1 VIIEVRSLLASGH
14 NVALGVLALGAVQSG
29 LALAMAG
36 GDNPPM
42 GWSPMP
48 DPADGGVSSP
58 PFPGNLTAEERANLE
73 TFDAL
78 DFEVFS
84 RQDWS
89 RLGESHAPYIRVHWP
104 DGHYTDGIDKHT
116 DDMAALFVWAPDLR
130 IEAHPVRVAK
140 DNLTA
145 VTGVLKG
152 TFTQPM
158 PDGKGGTIAPTGK
171 AFALDMITVG
181 IWNRQGTMD
190 EEFLFWDG
198 QTFYQKI
205 GLA

>member
-1 VIIEVRSLLASGH
+1 MEFCSLLKAGRT
-14 NVALGVLALGAVQSG
+14 VALGVLALRAVQSG
-29 LALAMAG
+29 LTLAMPAG
-36 GDNPPM
+36 GGHPPT
-42 GWSPMP
+42 GWTPMP
-48 DPADGGVSSP
+48 DPADGGVGSP
-58 PFPGNLTAEERANLE
+58 PFPVNLTGGERANLE

-84 RQDWS
+84 HQDWS

-104 DGHYTDGIDKHT
+104 DGHYTDGIDQHT
-116 DDMAALFVWAPDLR
+116 EAMAALFAWAPDLR

-158 PDGKGGTIAPTGK
+158 PDGKGGTIAPTGN
-171 AFALDMITVG
+171 AFALDMVTVG

-190 EEFLFWDG
+190 EEFFFWDG
-198 QTFYQKI
+198 QTLSTKM

>member
-1 VIIEVRSLLASGH
+1 MARTSSLGR
-14 NVALGVLALGAVQSG
+14 
-29 LALAMAG
+29 
-36 GDNPPM
+36 D
-42 GWSPMP
+42 
-48 DPADGGVSSP
+48 
-58 PFPGNLTAEERANLE
+58 
-73 TFDAL
+73 
-78 DFEVFS
+78 
-84 RQDWS
+84 
-89 RLGESHAPYIRVHWP
+89 
-104 DGHYTDGIDKHT
+104 
-116 DDMAALFVWAPDLR
+116 LFVWAPDLR
-130 IEAHPVRVAK
+130 IQAHPVRIAK

-145 VTGVLKG
+145 VTGVMTG

-198 QTFYQKI
+198 QAFYQKI